1 MQLDGSEVQTKL
13 YFQPGIGVRE
23 DYVELSAA
31 DTVAGLPFL
40 VEVDKQNYVAITEA
54 CIDDYPGFYIGKG
67 NSAQDWLPDFL
78 HCPERRK
85 ME

>member
-1 MQLDGSEVQTKL
+1 MKTTLNYL
-13 YFQPGIGVRE
+13 P
-23 DYVELSAA
+23 A

-67 NSAQDWLPDFL
+67 NSAQEGNQVLATRLSPWPG
-78 HCPERRK
+78 ERK

>member
-1 MQLDGSEVQTKL
+1 MCSSDLQESEFVKTTL
-13 YFQPGIGVRE
+13 NYLP
-23 DYVELSAA
+23 A